1 MIRRIEKLSK
11 LEKRVYRKKK
21 FIKGF
26 TPLEKAAEF
35 NQRSL
40 PYKADGG
47 IKPLPAYTVRGRSS
61 LTGFTLIE
69 IIIVTAIIALLATI
83 AIANLLRSMLMANEA
98 SAQASL
104 RTISS
109 ALESYRAANGS
120 YSGATFNV
128 LAIATPAYLDSV
140 LGSGSKHGYN
150 FSLTVEA
157 DNQSYVCT
165 GVPESQNISGSRSF
179 CVSDDG
185 VIRIQAAGGAIANYA
200 ACLALSPTQ

>member
-1 MIRRIEKLSK
+1 MSK

-21 FIKGF
+21 FIK
-26 TPLEKAAEF
+26 
-35 NQRSL
+35 
-40 PYKADGG
+40 
-47 IKPLPAYTVRGRSS
+47 
-61 LTGFTLIE
+61 GFTLIE

-83 AIANLLRSMLMANEA
+83 AIASLLRSKLMSNEA
-98 SAQASL
+98 SAQGSL

-120 YSGATFNV
+120 YSSATFNV
-128 LAIATPAYLDSV
+128 LASATPAYLDSV
-140 LGSGSKHGYN
+140 LGSGTKHGYN

-157 DNQSYVCT
+157 DEQSYFCT
-165 GVPESQNISGSRSF
+165 GVPENQDITGSRSF

-185 VIRIQAAGGAIANYA
+185 VIRIQAGGGAIANYA